1 MATIKHPS
9 VTRLFD
15 KVQEI
20 CPETSSRTCNPAD
33 PTLVTQGKSKQAV
46 EIRGEYY
53 TINWCASWGIEVEI
67 WYAPSEYDRPQLIVD
82 YYFDNYGLYV
92 RKAKQGDLKLL
103 SVLLKELEKQARYQD
118 EAEAYSRSRTL
129 GA

>member
-1 MATIKHPS
+1 MTTIKHPS
-9 VTRLFD
+9 VSRLFD
-15 KVQEI
+15 KVQVI
-20 CPETSSRTCNPAD
+20 CPETSHRTCNPAD
-33 PTLVTQGKSKQAV
+33 PTLVSFGKSKQAV

-53 TINWCASWGIEVEI
+53 TIQWCASWGIEVEI

-82 YYFDNYGLYV
+82 YYFDNDGLYV

-103 SVLLKELEKQARYQD
+103 SVLLKELEKQARYQA